1 MENEKLCSHRL
12 REEKVPDKRIFF
24 FKKCFG
30 CGSAC
35 SFATTRNDYAG
46 EQNKLV
52 AVVAIACFVFTK

>member
-1 MENEKLCSHRL
+1 
-12 REEKVPDKRIFF
+12 VPDKRIFL

-35 SFATTRNDYAG
+35 SFLATTRNDYAG

-52 AVVAIACFVFTK
+52 AVVAIALFFFQNKAMQTK